1 MGLDVNEEDHRVL
14 PGSADVRL
22 EQWSRQW
29 GVHSPDFYCKGCG
42 SMQPISSGMEPFN
55 GRHSTWCEFR
65 SELPQFP
72 WRDLAE
78 IIEDW
83 KREIGAASGHSS

>member
-29 GVHSPDFYCKGCG
+29 GVHSPDFYCMG
-42 SMQPISSGMEPFN
+42 
-55 GRHSTWCEFR
+55 
-65 SELPQFP
+65 
-72 WRDLAE
+72 
-78 IIEDW
+78 
-83 KREIGAASGHSS
+83 